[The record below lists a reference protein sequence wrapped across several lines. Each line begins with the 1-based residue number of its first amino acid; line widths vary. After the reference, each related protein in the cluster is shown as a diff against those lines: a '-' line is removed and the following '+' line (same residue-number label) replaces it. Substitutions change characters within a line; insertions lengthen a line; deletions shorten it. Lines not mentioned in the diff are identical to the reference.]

1 VNTHSRQAI
10 PLSNAVRWAA
20 LAALAALVLGAA
32 PDPVRTAVPPPPP
45 AHKPHPG
52 ALFADDFHDGK
63 LDGWTPDQ
71 PGVWSIWHGVLRAD
85 LPDERQLRS
94 FLYAGPPT
102 WTDIAVDLDVC
113 GMRGVD
119 KGVAVR
125 VMENRGIGV
134 DLRGP
139 GYQDVVV
146 YRGDW
151 PLGKAATLNANGM
164 WHHLRVE
171 ARGNHYRVFVNGE
184 LMVDRED
191 AHKSFPAGRIALP
204 AYTGGVGQCTVYY
217 DNIVVT
223 PLGDATAA
231 KTAN

>member
-1 VNTHSRQAI
+1 MKSRAHFI
-10 PLSNAVRWAA
+10 HPLARVG
-20 LAALAALVLGAA
+20 LGAA
-32 PDPVRTAVPPPPP
+32 LLLAGGLLLGATVDPVRNANPPPPP
-45 AHKPHPG
+45 PRKPHPG

-63 LDGWTPDQ
+63 LDGWVSDQ
-71 PGVWSIWHGVLRAD
+71 RGVWTVWHGVLRAD
-85 LPDERQLRS
+85 LPDERQQRS
-94 FLYAGPPT
+94 FLYAGSAS
-102 WTDIAVDLDVC
+102 WTDVAVDLDVC

-125 VMENRGIGV
+125 VAGDRGIGV

-151 PLGKAATLNANGM
+151 PLGKAPTLNANGV

-184 LMVDRED
+184 LLIDRED
-191 AHKSFPAGRIALP
+191 THKSFPAGRIALP

-223 PLGDATAA
+223 PLGQEAA
-231 KTAN
+231 ANSPR

>member
-1 VNTHSRQAI
+1 MPR
-10 PLSNAVRWAA
+10 LA
-20 LAALAALVLGAA
+20 LRAALVALTLGLLLGAS
-32 PDPVRTAVPPPPP
+32 PDPERNASPPSPP

-52 ALFADDFHDGK
+52 ALFSDDFHDGK

-71 PGVWSIWHGVLRAD
+71 PGVWSVWHGVLRAD
-85 LPDERQLRS
+85 LPNERQLRS
-94 FLYAGPPT
+94 FLYAGSPS
-102 WTDIAVDLDVC
+102 WTDVAVDLDVC

-125 VMENRGIGV
+125 VMDNRGIGV

-151 PLGKAATLNANGM
+151 PLGKAPTLNANGV

-184 LMVDRED
+184 LLIDRED
-191 AHKSFPAGRIALP
+191 SHKSFPAGRIALP

-223 PLGDATAA
+223 PLTEAA
-231 KTAN
+231 AASNSPR